1 MSTTTTTTVPPRHQ
15 GSDLG
20 SGTRFGADVY
30 ELYEAGRVAFPDL
43 AELYSHAATELHH
56 VHGLLR
62 GIASRLSGS
71 GGWAV
76 AAQAEQAYDAARVTA
91 HRLHRTGEALVE
103 LADDF
108 RRTDD
113 VAAQAFRRL
122 THEHRH
128 LLASAARWSP
138 PPGPGDP
145 SVCQPG
151 GPLDD
156 ATLDERLTEAGIAPV
171 VPGGPRQD
179 GG

>member
-1 MSTTTTTTVPPRHQ
+1 MTTTTTSQRHHDR
-15 GSDLG
+15 DLG

-30 ELYEAGRVAFPDL
+30 ELHEAGHVAFPDL

-56 VHGLLR
+56 VHGLLS
-62 GIASRLSGS
+62 GIASRLGRS

-108 RRTDD
+108 RRTDEGAGD
-113 VAAQAFRRL
+113 AFRRL
-122 THEHRH
+122 AREHRH

-138 PPGPGDP
+138 PPAPGDP
-145 SVCQPG
+145 IGCRSG
-151 GPLDD
+151 DFLDD
-156 ATLDERLTEAGIAPV
+156 ATMDERLAEAGIAPV